1 MSTMSLEVMTVLPR
15 RVLHW
20 SQVDQNL
27 ADWQPRAG
35 ARAEP
40 MGLSDRFLKDIGINR
55 WLSNF
60 EARKPLWL
68 A

>member
-1 MSTMSLEVMTVLPR
+1 MSTMSLDVMTVLPR
-15 RVLHW
+15 RVLRL

-27 ADWQPRAG
+27 AEWQHRAG
-35 ARAEP
+35 ARDEP
-40 MGLSDRFLKDIGINR
+40 TGLSDRFLKDIGISR
-55 WLSNF
+55 WVSDF